1 MSKYWFLRMGM
12 DTVEEALRFAN
23 KRDAIAE
30 YRRVAE
36 ELARYGQAIDASL
49 HIAPSRAE
57 VVEYP
62 DFVLSLNENG
72 RVVTE
77 QA

>member
-1 MSKYWFLRMGM
+1 MKDYWYLRIGN
-12 DTVEEALRFAN
+12 DSVEEAQRFTS
-23 KRDAIAE
+23 KRDAVSAFKA
-30 YRRVAE
+30 VAA
-36 ELARYGQAIDASL
+36 ELAFYGQAIDASL
-49 HIAPSRAE
+49 HIAPSRAK

>member
-1 MSKYWFLRMGM
+1 MNKYWFLRIGM
-12 DTVEEALRFAN
+12 DTVEEALRFAS
-23 KRDAIAE
+23 KRDAVAE
-30 YRRVAE
+30 YRRVAN
-36 ELARYGQAIDASL
+36 ELAQYGQAIDASL

>member
-1 MSKYWFLRMGM
+1 MKNFWFLRIGS
-12 DTVEEALRFAN
+12 DAVEEALRFAN
-23 KRDAIAE
+23 KPDAVAE
-30 YRRVAE
+30 YRRVAN
-36 ELARYGQAIDASL
+36 ELAQYGQAIDASL

>member
-1 MSKYWFLRMGM
+1 MKNFWYLRIGD
-12 DTVEEALRFAN
+12 DTLDEALRFAQ
-23 KRDAIAE
+23 KVDAVSE
-30 YRRVAE
+30 YRRVAK
-36 ELARYGQAIDASL
+36 ELAQYGQAIDASL

-62 DFVLSLNENG
+62 DFVLSLNESG